1 MFKLEEYIFIYKTM
15 ILVKS
20 LYEAGVY
27 DEDKEVVLET
37 SDRIMKTLEAVYPI
51 EIGGLIQDNE

>member
-20 LYEAGVY
+20 LYEAGIY
-27 DEDKEVVLET
+27 DEDKEIVLDKVT
-37 SDRIMKTLEAVYPI
+37 LIMKTLEAAYPNQ
-51 EIGGLIQDNE
+51 IGGLIKNE